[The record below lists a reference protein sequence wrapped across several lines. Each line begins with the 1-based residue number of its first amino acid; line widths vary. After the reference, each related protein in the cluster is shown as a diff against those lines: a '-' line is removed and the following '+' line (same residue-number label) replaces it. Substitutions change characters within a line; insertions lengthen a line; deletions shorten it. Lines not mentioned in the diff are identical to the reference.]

1 MSDLTIRNST
11 SEFLMF
17 TSDTRA
23 NTIEV
28 KVEDNTVWLTQK
40 LLSKLYEVEVNT
52 INYHLKKLFRDRE
65 LNENSVIR
73 KFRITANDGKQ
84 YNTNFYNL
92 QAIIAV
98 GFKVNSERAIEFR
111 IWANK
116 VLHDFAIKGHVLD
129 KERLKN
135 GTYLN
140 EEYFDEL
147 LEEIKEIRAS
157 ERKFYQKI
165 TDIYATAFDYDKDSN
180 ITKEFFKKVQ
190 NKMHFAIHGNTA
202 PELIMERANADK
214 KHMGLTTWKK
224 APNGKIQSTD
234 VVVSKNYLTKEELKD
249 LEHIVVMYIDHA
261 MFQAKRRVP
270 MSMEDWS
277 IAKR

>member
-1 MSDLTIRNST
+1 MSDLMIRNST

-23 NTIEV
+23 DAIEV
-28 KVEDNTVWLTQK
+28 RVEDNTVWLTQK
-40 LLSKLYEVEVNT
+40 LMAKLFDRNRVTITEHLQKLY
-52 INYHLKKLFRDRE
+52 KDKE
-65 LNENSVIR
+65 LDENSVCR
-73 KFRITANDGKQ
+73 NFRHTEKGKNYDVQ
-84 YNTNFYNL
+84 FYNL
-92 QAIIAV
+92 KAIIAV

-165 TDIYATAFDYDKDSN
+165 TDIYATAFDYDKDSK
-180 ITKEFFKKVQ
+180 ITQEFFKKVQ
-190 NKMHFAIHGNTA
+190 NKMHYAIHGYTA
-202 PELIMERANADK
+202 PEMIMKRAKSPLK
-214 KHMGLTTWKK
+214 KWYVILR
-224 APNGKIQSTD
+224 
-234 VVVSKNYLTKEELKD
+234 
-249 LEHIVVMYIDHA
+249 
-261 MFQAKRRVP
+261 F
-270 MSMEDWS
+270 S
-277 IAKR
+277 IR